1 MLKNKLTSE
10 ENNRLLNKYKSNK
23 SLIKF
28 FRKFKKTS
36 ENIYGYI
43 VENKSPFLL
52 IHKNEEFNLN
62 GFSII
67 RKDQVDSIRYDKFEK
82 TIENILLKEEISNQ
96 DLTPKFELDLTS
108 WESIFSSLKKAD
120 RHVIIEYESKGYFF
134 IGRIEKVNKKS
145 LELRYYDASGLWEKE
160 TTKIKYKKITIV
172 KFEDRYIEVFRKY
185 LRWEGT
191 KVEV

>member
-1 MLKNKLTSE
+1 MPKNKLTSE

-185 LRWEGT
+185 LRWEG
-191 KVEV
+191 